1 MVYYCKTA
9 YADLEFIVLKEATF
23 SYPLHSHIS
32 SYTLG
37 IVQNGVLSLRL
48 NGEENV
54 YQNAMSFVIN
64 PYDVHEITCVDA
76 YDMIVLSLKRGFLE
90 SQTVLE
96 AEAIIGEYVR
106 ILVELGFLEEGNSF
120 LFGERLHFVYAHH
133 GSIFQKHHS
142 LDTVK
147 TFLEE
152 YPEDSIDGEHLS
164 RYSAMSKYHFI
175 RKFDENVG
183 MTPHRFQIQN
193 RVRKAKCLIEKSTS
207 MTEVGLRAGF
217 YDQSHFIR
225 HFKKL
230 FQISPSSY
238 KAACLDLDALAK
250 SRKKLR

>member
-9 YADLEFIVLKEATF
+9 YDDLEFIVLKEATF
-23 SYPLHSHIS
+23 SYPSHNHIS
-32 SYTLG
+32 SYTLS
-37 IVQNGVLSLRL
+37 IVQNGTLALRL
-48 NGEENV
+48 NGKEHV
-54 YQNAMSFVIN
+54 YRKAMSFVIN

-76 YDMIVLSLKRGFLE
+76 YDMIVLSLKKEFLKLHTL
-90 SQTVLE
+90 SE
-96 AEAIIGEYVR
+96 AEAIIGTYAR

-120 LFGERLHFVYAHH
+120 LFGESLHSAYAHH
-133 GSIFQKHHS
+133 SCISEEHHT
-142 LDTVK
+142 LDTIK

-152 YPEDSIDGEHLS
+152 YPEDPIDGEHLS
-164 RYSAMSKYHFI
+164 RYGAMSKYHFI

-183 MTPHRFQIQN
+183 MTPHKFHIQN

-207 MTEVGLRAGF
+207 MTEVGLSAGF

-250 SRKKLR
+250 SRKKFR

>member
-9 YADLEFIVLKEATF
+9 YADLEFIVLEEAPF
-23 SYPLHSHIS
+23 SYPKHCHIS

-37 IVQNGVLSLRL
+37 VVQNGAFALRL
-48 NGEENV
+48 NGEEKV
-54 YQNAMSFVIN
+54 YQKSMSFVIN

-90 SQTVLE
+90 SYALPE
-96 AEAIIGEYVR
+96 AEVIMGTYAR
-106 ILVELGFLEEGNSF
+106 ILVELGFLEEGDSF
-120 LFGERLHFVYAHH
+120 LFGESLHSVYAHH
-133 GSIFQKHHS
+133 GSIPEEHNT

-183 MTPHRFQIQN
+183 MTPHKFHIQN
-193 RVRKAKCLIEKSTS
+193 RVRKAKRLIEKTTS
-207 MTEVGLRAGF
+207 MTEVGLSAGF

>member
-9 YADLEFIVLKEATF
+9 YADVEFIVLKEATF

-32 SYTLG
+32 SYTLS
-37 IVQNGVLSLRL
+37 IVQNGTLALRL
-48 NGEENV
+48 NGKENV
-54 YQNAMSFVIN
+54 YQKAMSFVIN

-90 SQTVLE
+90 SQTVPE
-96 AEAIIGEYVR
+96 AKAIIGEYAR

-120 LFGERLHFVYAHH
+120 LFGESLHSVYAHH
-133 GSIFQKHHS
+133 GSIHEEHHS

-164 RYSAMSKYHFI
+164 RYSTMSKYHFI

-193 RVRKAKCLIEKSTS
+193 RVRKAKYLIEKSTS
-207 MTEVGLRAGF
+207 MTEVGLSAGF

-250 SRKKLR
+250 SGKKLR